1 MDALAETLFT
11 EEEEPQKRRV
21 QKEREDALHR
31 ERRRDDAAR
40 VVRETRPI
48 GAELKLHRD
57 PGDDAKEEV
66 DGEYFGPEARRA
78 VVALVPFAQSERLED
93 HDERREPHRE
103 LGEDIVVGYGEG
115 EMQPVNGER
124 TVHGDRGRAVA
135 RPYSAISIIPT

>member
-11 EEEEPQKRRV
+11 EEEEPQKRRF

-31 ERRRDDAAR
+31 ERRPDDAAR

-57 PGDDAKEEV
+57 SSDDAKEEI

-78 VVALVPFAQSERLED
+78 VVALVPFPQSERLED

-115 EMQPVNGER
+115 EMQPINGAPLLCYFHHPDGEC
-124 TVHGDRGRAVA
+124 VAIGAVDRQ
-135 RPYSAISIIPT
+135 

>member
-11 EEEEPQKRRV
+11 EEEEPEKRRF

-31 ERRRDDAAR
+31 ERRPDDAAR

-57 PGDDAKEEV
+57 SREDAKEKI
-66 DGEYFGPEARRA
+66 DGEYLGQEARGPF
-78 VVALVPFAQSERLED
+78 VALAPFPKSERLED

-115 EMQPVNGER
+115 EMQSMNGER
-124 TVHGDRGRAVA
+124 TVHGDQ
-135 RPYSAISIIPT
+135 